1 MSKKTYI
8 RKEHLQVSFYSSM
21 LKASVHMIQCEGIAV
36 PNMYVSRNVAITSV
50 PDRVTLGI
58 PDA

>member
-1 MSKKTYI
+1 MSKKTHI

-21 LKASVHMIQCEGIAV
+21 LKASVHMIQCEG
-36 PNMYVSRNVAITSV
+36 MTITSV